1 MSKTADKIFE
11 MLEAIMERIGEENVM
26 QVINVNAANYKVTG
40 QLLMKKRKKN
50 VLDTICYP
58 LYRLDIGRF
67 SKNKLEVLQV
77 TISKGRIITSY
88 IYSRTI
94 LISILRHFTKEKDL
108 IKLTTTRFVTTYLNL
123 GCLNDYKI

>member
-67 SKNKLEVLQV
+67 SKNKLR
-77 TISKGRIITSY
+77 SFK
-88 IYSRTI
+88 
-94 LISILRHFTKEKDL
+94 
-108 IKLTTTRFVTTYLNL
+108 
-123 GCLNDYKI
+123 